1 MLAAACADAAD
12 CDALAEADSA
22 RVAAASAEVAAVV
35 ARFTDSLDVQ
45 PAISDK
51 ANTTPANPISLEVF
65 PSNPSILFLLQIL
78 RGHAATRPRTAL
90 QPKSSVAYQ
99 T

>member
-1 MLAAACADAAD
+1 M
-12 CDALAEADSA
+12 
-22 RVAAASAEVAAVV
+22 V

-65 PSNPSILFLLQIL
+65 PTNPSILFLLQFL
-78 RGHAATRPRTAL
+78 GATRQLDHVPHFNPNT
-90 QPKSSVAYQ
+90 SVAYQ